1 MTEFRPCNPDACLP
15 VYLDID
21 TYATVLR
28 FIIFWHAD
36 MGCLPT
42 PAISRLMELERW
54 HNEIGAMGRISFQ
67 L

>member
-42 PAISRLMELERW
+42 PATNRLLESDGS
-54 HNEIGAMGRISFQ
+54 HSKTGAMGRISFQ